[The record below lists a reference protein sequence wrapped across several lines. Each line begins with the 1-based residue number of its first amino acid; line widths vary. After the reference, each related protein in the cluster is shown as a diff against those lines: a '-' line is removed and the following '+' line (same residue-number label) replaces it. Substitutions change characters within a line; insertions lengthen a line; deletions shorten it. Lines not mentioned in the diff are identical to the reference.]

1 MNFNVKMMKS
11 NRGFTL
17 IEVMVVTSLLTI
29 VMGVL
34 YLVSMGMAQAA
45 QIQETKIILR
55 DEARLSMQ
63 EITRQMRMC
72 SRGTLVSWDTGAP
85 VPLGAA
91 VSQSIGF
98 QRVEDVA
105 GVDGFGNPFA
115 VNGVGVNPDLSI
127 GLGPMMG
134 YGVDDADLNGD
145 GKSVTQL
152 VEYDLNGNIVR
163 VLANNL
169 SPVVNAPG
177 TPADAPNGGIEF
189 LQIGNG
195 VQVTL
200 IFSRR
205 IAVNQLPLTF
215 RVVEFVSPRNG

>member
-1 MNFNVKMMKS
+1 MNQVRRNNES
-11 NRGFTL
+11 GFTL
-17 IEVMVVTSLLTI
+17 IEMMIVTALLTI
-29 VMGVL
+29 VLGVL

-45 QIQETKIILR
+45 QVQETKITIR

-63 EITRQMRMC
+63 EITRNMRMC
-72 SRGTLVSWDTGAP
+72 SRGTLVSWDTGVP

-91 VSQSIGF
+91 VSRSIGF
-98 QRVEDVA
+98 QRVEDTT
-105 GVDGFGNPFA
+105 GN
-115 VNGVGVNPDLSI
+115 GLGVNPDLSV

-134 YGVDDADLNGD
+134 YGVDGADLNGD
-145 GKSVTQL
+145 GKTVTQL
-152 VEYDLNGNIVR
+152 VEYDVNGNPIR

-200 IFSRR
+200 IFSRQTG
-205 IAVNQLPLTF
+205 VNQLPLTF
-215 RVVEFVSPRNG
+215 RMVEFITPRNN